1 MNDPIQ
7 IPKRWRGRRWS
18 ALATSVRARN
28 PICERCK
35 ERFSAEVHHTMPLH
49 KGGSLYDP
57 RNLVALCKECHHDVT
72 KRIISQITNPHYSSN
87 NATSTA
93 EPPSPRGTALRGQP
107 WKYPKSTNNRESLG
121 ARIKWQPKKIK

>member
-35 ERFSAEVHHTMPLH
+35 ERFSEEVHHTMPLH

-72 KRIISQITNPHYSSN
+72 KRIISQITIPHYSTN

-93 EPPSPRGTALRGQP
+93 EAPLCEGTAPVGTASIDGR
-107 WKYPKSTNNRESLG
+107 
-121 ARIKWQPKKIK
+121 KKKENHLALK

>member
-1 MNDPIQ
+1 MNDPIP

-35 ERFSAEVHHTMPLH
+35 ERFSEEVHHTMPLH

-57 RNLVALCKECHHDVT
+57 RNLVALCKECHQGPVMGWHGQRRAWAIRKLDELDALNVT
-72 KRIISQITNPHYSSN
+72 LERL
-87 NATSTA
+87 AA
-93 EPPSPRGTALRGQP
+93 
-107 WKYPKSTNNRESLG
+107 
-121 ARIKWQPKKIK
+121 